1 MVRIDM
7 DMPVTC
13 MDCPFSAP
21 VGGVIRCNLSMMLYQ
36 DPLYQDDV
44 AMIQRHEDCPLY
56 KDKEVMQ
63 S

>member
-7 DMPVTC
+7 DMPGAC

-21 VGGVIRCNLSMMLYQ
+21 DRGVLRCDLSMILYQ
-36 DPLYQDDV
+36 DPLYMGDI